1 MKYAEKLMKEM
12 VEGGCDEVTLNDPA
26 GNWWKLTL
34 TEELNCRVKKKSK
47 HADLM
52 LEYAKDAQDTD
63 KPWERWEMSNPHS
76 TANKDWHPC
85 ECQEDMFVDTS
96 NYRRIDPYRHLKEAQ
111 ERGEVIQ
118 RKSGDHWETKPGRPH
133 IFNSAPDR
141 YRIKPKE
148 KKKLYLW
155 AFKLPDDTEWGF
167 DDNLHASEEDVRNS
181 WPDYHEQ
188 VAKVIF
194 KRIDST
200 MIEVDA

>member
-118 RKSGDHWETKPGRPH
+118 VLQDSPEENWFDIDNPTYCNDPE
-133 IFNSAPDR
+133 F

-148 KKKLYLW
+148 KKKLYRWQTVNKYTKEEL
-155 AFKLPDDTEWGF
+155 
-167 DDNLHASEEDVRNS
+167 DNINLC
-181 WPDYHEQ
+181 PQ
-188 VAKVIF
+188 LM
-194 KRIDST
+194 RIDNT